1 MFRKVLIANRGEIA
15 LRVIRACRE
24 LKIATVA
31 VFSQADRDS
40 LHVRLADE
48 SVCIGPAAAA
58 QSYLH
63 IARLISAAEVT
74 GADAIHPGYGFLSEN
89 AHFAEVCASSGF
101 TFIGPTPEMIRRM
114 GDKAEARRTMLEA
127 GLPVVPGSP
136 GVLESVDEACSLA
149 KQIGFPVIIKAA
161 AGGGGRGMRVAWDE
175 KSLRTSFGIAEAEAR
190 SAFNNP
196 ALYLERYVACPRHIE
211 FQLFG
216 DTHGNLIHLGE
227 RECSVQR
234 NHQKLI
240 EESPSPFLSPEQ
252 RVRVGELAVRGARSI
267 GYLNAGT
274 MEFLFDQDGSFYFME
289 MNTRIQVEHP
299 VTEEVTGL
307 DLVKEQILVAAGERL
322 SMMQEEVEWR
332 GHAIECRINA
342 EDFTMGFR
350 PSPGTITYSY
360 KPGGPGIRVDSHIY
374 AGYTVPPYYDSMIG
388 KLIARGKTREEAVRR
403 MEMALDEMIIE
414 GIHTT
419 LAFHRMALQHP
430 RFRAGDLDTHFVEEL
445 LRKPPPAEAGRS
457 APVPTVANPLA
468 PAPATESS
476 TDGAVGERPTAPAA
490 RRSGSRKRARA

>member
-24 LKIATVA
+24 LKISTVA
-31 VFSQADRDS
+31 VFSTADRGS

-48 SVCIGPAAAA
+48 SVCIGPPPPA
-58 QSYLH
+58 QSYNY

-89 AHFAEVCASSGF
+89 AHFAEVCASCGF
-101 TFIGPTPEMIRRM
+101 KFIGPTPEMIRKM
-114 GDKAEARRTMLEA
+114 GDKAVARRTMREA
-127 GLPVVPGSP
+127 GLPVVPGSE
-136 GVLESVDEACSLA
+136 GVLADIDEALSLA
-149 KQIGFPVIIKAA
+149 KTIGYPVIIKAS

-175 KSLRTSFGIAEAEAR
+175 KQLRTGFGIAKAEAGA
-190 SAFNNP
+190 AFSNNEV
-196 ALYLERYVACPRHIE
+196 YLEKYIARPRHIE

-216 DTHGNLIHLGE
+216 DSQGHLIHLGE

-240 EESPSPFLSPEQ
+240 EEAPSPFLSDAQ
-252 RVRVGELAVRGARSI
+252 RRQVGDLAARGAASI

-307 DLVKEQILVAAGERL
+307 DLVKEQIQVAAGEPL
-322 SMMQEEVEWR
+322 SLAQGDVEWR

-342 EDFTMGFR
+342 EDHEHGFR
-350 PSPGTITYSY
+350 PSPGVITYFY
-360 KPGGPGIRVDSHIY
+360 KPGGPGLRVDSHAY
-374 AGYTVPPYYDSMIG
+374 AGYAVPSHYDSMIG
-388 KLIARGKTREEAVRR
+388 KLIASGKNRAEALRR
-403 MEMALDEMIIE
+403 MEIALEEMIVE
-414 GIHTT
+414 GIRTT
-419 LAFHRMALQHP
+419 LPFHQLALRHP
-430 RFRAGDLDTHFVEEL
+430 RFQAGDLDTHFVEAL
-445 LRKPPPAEAGRS
+445 LKPE
-457 APVPTVANPLA
+457 
-468 PAPATESS
+468 PAT
-476 TDGAVGERPTAPAA
+476 V
-490 RRSGSRKRARA
+490 

>member
-24 LKIATVA
+24 LEIQTVA
-31 VFSQADRDS
+31 VFSEADRDS

-48 SVCIGPAAAA
+48 SVCIGPPAPS
-58 QSYLH
+58 QSYNY

-89 AHFAEVCASSGF
+89 AHFAEVCASCGF
-101 TFIGPTPEMIRRM
+101 VFIGPTPDMIRKM
-114 GDKAEARRTMLEA
+114 GDKSVARRTMKDA
-127 GLPVVPGSP
+127 GLPLVPGSD
-136 GVLESVDEACSLA
+136 GTLADVDEALGLA
-149 KQIGFPVIIKAA
+149 TTIGYPVIIKAS
-161 AGGGGRGMRVAWDE
+161 AGGGGRGMRVAWEE
-175 KSLRTSFGIAEAEAR
+175 KQLRAGFGIAQAEAGA
-190 SAFNNP
+190 AFNND
-196 ALYLERYVACPRHIE
+196 AVYLEKYLVRPRHIE

-216 DTHGNLIHLGE
+216 DSHGNLIHLGE

-252 RVRVGELAVRGARSI
+252 RRKVGALAAKGAASI

-299 VTEEVTGL
+299 VTEEVTGT
-307 DLVKEQILVAAGERL
+307 DLVKEQIRVAAGEKL
-322 SMMQEEVEWR
+322 SLTQDEVEWS

-342 EDFTMGFR
+342 ESYEHGFR
-350 PSPGTITYSY
+350 PSPGKITYWY
-360 KPGGPGIRVDSHIY
+360 KPGGPGIRVDSHVY

-388 KLIARGKTREEAVRR
+388 KLITHGKDRPEAIRR
-403 MEMALDEMIIE
+403 MEIALEEMIVE
-414 GIHTT
+414 GVSTT
-419 LAFHRMALQHP
+419 IPFHRLALADP
-430 RFRAGDLDTHFVEEL
+430 RFRKGDIDTRFVETMLKE
-445 LRKPPPAEAGRS
+445 RAA
-457 APVPTVANPLA
+457 A
-468 PAPATESS
+468 PA
-476 TDGAVGERPTAPAA
+476 
-490 RRSGSRKRARA
+490 